1 MTYSKVAKP
10 SKKENIFGIIYGFS
24 MFLICMPYFMWN
36 TGKLNLIIFVAIGM
50 VSIYN
55 LKKFTLSNFVILL
68 LFLFLFVYASI
79 GNNITG
85 LFFKLLLVSF
95 LLIQENKI
103 LCGLKWFKKIFVI
116 SITLSLIT
124 YVALVVFSLP
134 ISYNLIKPLNY
145 LKSDYFQYPFLVS
158 DDILSLKNLYIRFFG
173 MFDEPGLVGSY
184 ATILLFIDNYNFK
197 SKQNIILF
205 IAGFLSFSL
214 FFIVS
219 SIVFFFIQR
228 SFKKRIFIIPMF
240 LTFFFL
246 TKDAL
251 VFNNLIWDRLTI
263 ENGQWKGDNR
273 SSASLDANY
282 TNFLSSDD
290 VLWGKGIN
298 YLTQSGEI
306 GSSSYKELVINYG
319 IIFMIILCLSF
330 FYFAYSYIK
339 YLKYFIYF
347 MFLFLGMLYQRPY
360 IFDPAY
366 FFIFVASIVQLRQIS
381 LNKISEQNE
390 PANPERRNLLIRSK
404 VSQ

>member
-1 MTYSKVAKP
+1 
-10 SKKENIFGIIYGFS
+10 
-24 MFLICMPYFMWN
+24 
-36 TGKLNLIIFVAIGM
+36 
-50 VSIYN
+50 
-55 LKKFTLSNFVILL
+55 
-68 LFLFLFVYASI
+68 
-79 GNNITG
+79 
-85 LFFKLLLVSF
+85 
-95 LLIQENKI
+95 
-103 LCGLKWFKKIFVI
+103 
-116 SITLSLIT
+116 
-124 YVALVVFSLP
+124 
-134 ISYNLIKPLNY
+134 
-145 LKSDYFQYPFLVS
+145 
-158 DDILSLKNLYIRFFG
+158 
-173 MFDEPGLVGSY
+173 
-184 ATILLFIDNYNFK
+184 
-197 SKQNIILF
+197 
-205 IAGFLSFSL
+205 
-214 FFIVS
+214 
-219 SIVFFFIQR
+219 
-228 SFKKRIFIIPMF
+228 MF